1 MFPRD
6 GRPTSIDLLPVSG
19 RSDAVVADVLRPIG
33 EALDSLGIACC
44 LFDPSD
50 ATLLWNRTFVRF
62 FPEHADAIHV
72 GEPYAE
78 NLRRFYGK
86 RLDAREKP
94 AIERYIAEGVAR
106 HRTQQQP
113 IVFSHGGRQLRV
125 ASLPLQGV
133 GRIRLWRE
141 EALEAGG
148 GLTASGNGCPE
159 FSNLDGASLFDHL
172 ADGFM
177 VTDPDHCI
185 AWVNE
190 PFVHLY
196 GLADRDA
203 ARGLRFEAVYRLA
216 WSDAAREEHPLFEQ
230 GLVVLEE
237 NLRFAGAPFEV
248 PLPQARWSRVVV
260 QHGPDGRGYFA
271 HVDITVL
278 KRQQQQ
284 LVAAERRARES
295 ETLLRQKSALLEA
308 TLERMEQGIMMVNAQ
323 RVVEVCN
330 RRAMQL
336 LDLPEDLMASRPSFQ
351 SVLDYQTAKGEF
363 ANTPADVLDFI
374 REGGIL
380 QTSQRYERP
389 RPDGRVIEIFSVP
402 IEGGGVVR
410 TYTDIT
416 DRRRSEA
423 RIRHLARH
431 DGLTALVNR
440 DAFLESL
447 AEAVRAARLGAAPFA
462 VHYIDIDRF
471 KPINDR
477 FGHAVGDKV
486 LVMVA
491 DRMRQTAVDGEVL
504 ARLGGDEFAV
514 LQYGAGNEQAARSLA
529 DRLLAALAPPM
540 PVEGHRLTVGASI
553 GIALYPDAG
562 DDADL
567 LMRHADSAMYAA
579 KVHGAASVQLY
590 ARGVPGLRFSASP

>member
-1 MFPRD
+1 MQQRD
-6 GRPTSIDLLPVSG
+6 GLPMSVDLQPAPLRAAAAALDLL
-19 RSDAVVADVLRPIG
+19 RPLV
-33 EALDSLGIACC
+33 EALDGLGIACC
-44 LFDPSD
+44 LFDTAD
-50 ATLLWNRTFVRF
+50 ATLLWNRSFLLF
-62 FPEHADAIHV
+62 FPEHAGAIQV
-72 GEPYAE
+72 GEPYAH
-78 NLRRFYGK
+78 NLRRFYEK
-86 RLDAREKP
+86 RLDDLEKP
-94 AIERYIAEGVAR
+94 AIERYIAEGIAR
-106 HRTQQQP
+106 HQAQQQP
-113 IVFSHGGRQLRV
+113 FVFSHDGRQLRV
-125 ASLPLQGV
+125 ASLPLPGV
-133 GRIRLWRE
+133 GRIRLWRDE
-141 EALEAGG
+141 SAGG
-148 GLTASGNGCPE
+148 PASMARC
-159 FSNLDGASLFDHL
+159 FTDAADLDGTALFDHV

-196 GLADRDA
+196 GLADRAA

-216 WSDAAREEHPLFEQ
+216 WSGAAPQEHPLFEQ

-248 PLPQARWSRVVV
+248 PLPQARWSRVVA

-351 SVLDYQTAKGEF
+351 SVLDYQMAQGEF
-363 ANTPADVLDFI
+363 DHTPADVLDFI

-380 QTSQRYERP
+380 GVSQRYERP

-410 TYTDIT
+410 TYTDIS

-447 AEAVRAARLGAAPFA
+447 TEAVRAARLGAAPFA
-462 VHYIDIDRF
+462 VHYIDIDDF

-477 FGHAVGDKV
+477 FGHAVGDQV

-491 DRMRQTAVDGEVL
+491 DRMRETAKDGEVL

-514 LQYGAGNEQAARSLA
+514 LQYRVGNEQSARSLA

-540 PVEGHRLTVGASI
+540 EVEGHRLTVGASI

-567 LMRHADSAMYAA
+567 LMRHADSAMYVA
-579 KVHGAASVQLY
+579 KVQGAASVQLY
-590 ARGVPGLRFSASP
+590 ARGAPVLRSSASPSG